1 MFQLH
6 FKTAYRESGTQDPG
20 LVIRDPGP
28 STWDRSRETQNPGT
42 KARSYTRDLRP
53 STWDPSSGTWD
64 YRGYY
69 EIG

>member
-28 STWDRSRETQNPGT
+28 SSWDPSPETQNPGPIGAILYPGPKT
-42 KARSYTRDLRP
+42 FHLGSF
-53 STWDPSSGTWD
+53 TWDLGL
-64 YRGYY
+64 YM
-69 EIG
+69 